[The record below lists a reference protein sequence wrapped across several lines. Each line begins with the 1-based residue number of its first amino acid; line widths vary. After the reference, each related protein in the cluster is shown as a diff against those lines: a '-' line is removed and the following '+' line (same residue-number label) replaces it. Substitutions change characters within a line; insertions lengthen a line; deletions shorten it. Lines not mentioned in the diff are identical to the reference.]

1 MTYFPLGPGQ
11 AWVSA
16 ALVHANARMLCK
28 EWCYKKLCLLG
39 GTSVLSLRW
48 LAKPGYVCVPWVLAV
63 PVLVPRCYSCR
74 KPWDPFLDE
83 PSLDGGELV
92 ASAAVVTTTVAQV
105 PCLLAGLLFCLLAC
119 LRTCLLTHRHALH
132 CSQCWPGCMLGCSLV
147 LVAQS
152 VSGRA
157 EGPPLGREGKARL
170 VFGESQPPCW
180 PGSRQSCSNPHH
192 ECAESGA
199 KDCLMFP
206 RSTNAI
212 ESKEA
217 LGFCPWF
224 LLVLSLPRQQ
234 GCRPSCGSP
243 KR

>member
-1 MTYFPLGPGQ
+1 MFHGCWPCLCWCPVATAAGSPG
-11 AWVSA
+11 
-16 ALVHANARMLCK
+16 
-28 EWCYKKLCLLG
+28 
-39 GTSVLSLRW
+39 TLSWMSRVW
-48 LAKPGYVCVPWVLAV
+48 T
-63 PVLVPRCYSCR
+63 
-74 KPWDPFLDE
+74 
-83 PSLDGGELV
+83 V
-92 ASAAVVTTTVAQV
+92 ASWSQA
-105 PCLLAGLLFCLLAC
+105 LLLSPPPSHRFLACLLAC
-119 LRTCLLTHRHALH
+119 FFVCLLVYLLADTQTRIALQSVLARMHARI
-132 CSQCWPGCMLGCSLV
+132 CLV

-206 RSTNAI
+206 RSTTAT

-217 LGFCPWF
+217 LSFCP
-224 LLVLSLPRQQ
+224 
-234 GCRPSCGSP
+234 
-243 KR
+243 